1 MEFLGYNN
9 TLGFEI
15 GVVSIVLSEHEVLLQ
30 HSFSPVLSMKELNV
44 IRSSE
49 FVAQPTSRFAA
60 FVRVLSAAGNDKIEK
75 KKKKK
80 KQRGTDRGDAVGAI
94 HVDGVLL
101 QVRLDLRQRPRPGP
115 HHHRAAPCMPAA
127 TVQQLL
133 LWPHR
138 RLHPQLL
145 RRSVMAVASSAGR
158 CRW

>member
-1 MEFLGYNN
+1 
-9 TLGFEI
+9 LGFEI

-30 HSFSPVLSMKELNV
+30 HSFSLVLSMNELNV

-49 FVAQPTSRFAA
+49 FVVQPTSRFAA
-60 FVRVLSAAGNDKIEK
+60 FLRVLSASGNDKIEK
-75 KKKKK
+75 KKK
-80 KQRGTDRGDAVGAI
+80 QWGTDRGDAVGAI

-115 HHHRAAPCMPAA
+115 HHHRAAPCMPAT
-127 TVQQLL
+127 TVQQLLL

-138 RLHPQLL
+138 RLHPQLV

-158 CRW
+158 CRR